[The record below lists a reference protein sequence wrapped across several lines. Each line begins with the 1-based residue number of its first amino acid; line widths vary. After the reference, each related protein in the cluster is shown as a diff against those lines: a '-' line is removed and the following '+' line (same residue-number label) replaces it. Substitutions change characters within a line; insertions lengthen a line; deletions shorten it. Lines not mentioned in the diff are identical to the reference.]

1 MNEMSRVVE
10 LMILKAEET
19 ANIVEGD
26 YVGEDNLYYC
36 GKCNKRKQTV
46 VNILG
51 KDRLVPCVCKCRAD
65 AIKAEEEERKR
76 YELHKEI
83 MRMRSVAFPEEE
95 MQEWS
100 FANDDNANPLLTT
113 AMKKYVENFSALSK
127 EGKGLLLFG
136 DTGTGKSYLA
146 ACVVNALIDKGVP
159 CVMTNFK
166 IIDRAMSESFE
177 GRQRYFNTL
186 VSQPLL
192 VLDDLGAERKTEY
205 MQDIVFD
212 ILDARSM
219 SNKPIIVTTNLTRE
233 ELLNPISM
241 KEKRIFSRVF
251 KLCTPIEVAG
261 KDRRTEALRNGIGGV
276 KKLLGLE

>member
-1 MNEMSRVVE
+1 MDEMRRVVE
-10 LMILKAEET
+10 TMIRKAQET
-19 ANIVEGD
+19 GNIVEGD
-26 YVGEDNLYYC
+26 YAGDDNLYYC
-36 GKCNKRKQTV
+36 GKCHTRKQTV
-46 VNILG
+46 VDLFGQQRI
-51 KDRLVPCVCKCRAD
+51 VPCICKCRAD
-65 AIKAEEEERKR
+65 AIKAEEEVRQH
-76 YELHKEI
+76 YELQQKI

-95 MQEWS
+95 MQEWN
-100 FANDDNANPLLTT
+100 FANDDKANPILTT
-113 AMKKYVENFSALSK
+113 AMKRYVENFSTLSK

-159 CVMTNFK
+159 SMMTNFK

-186 VSQPLL
+186 VSHPLL

-233 ELLNPISM
+233 ELMNPISM

-261 KDRRTEALRNGIGGV
+261 KDRRTEALRNGIGSM
-276 KKLLGLE
+276 KSLLGLE